1 MLQELDINDSVINIF
16 EKAENDLKDIFNDIN
31 KLEERNTLRVL
42 SAFHKY
48 QISEVH
54 FTSTTGYGYNDIGR
68 DTIEKV
74 FSYVLGSEDA
84 LVRSQ
89 FISGTHALTVAL
101 FAYLRPNDIML
112 SISGVPYD
120 TLHEVIGIVDNNS
133 SLKSFGVDYRQID
146 LVDDDFDYEKI
157 KEFISN
163 NKVKLIEIQRSK
175 GYSTRKSITIDKIKK
190 VV

>member
-1 MLQELDINDSVINIF
+1 MLQELDIDSNVLKMFEDTEASLSNIF
-16 EKAENDLKDIFNDIN
+16 DEIN
-31 KLEERNTLRVL
+31 KLEEKNTLRVL

-54 FTSTTGYGYNDIGR
+54 FSSTTGYGYNDIGR

-74 FSYVLGSEDA
+74 FASVLGSEDA

-101 FAYLRPNDIML
+101 FAYLRPGDIML

-133 SLKSFGVDYRQID
+133 SLKSFGVKYEQID
-146 LVDDDFDYEKI
+146 LIDDDFDYEKI
-157 KEFISN
+157 KNFIST

-175 GYSTRKSITIDKIKK
+175 GYSTR
-190 VV
+190 